1 MNRQPLLYL
10 NNLCLF
16 SRCGVVS
23 VQELEQLRGD
33 VVSVT
38 GQQDIVANGVAEYH
52 LEALVLVEGTQL
64 RNNRISQLLIQFLLL
79 LH

>member
-1 MNRQPLLYL
+1 MNRQPLLCL

-16 SRCGVVS
+16 SRSGVVS